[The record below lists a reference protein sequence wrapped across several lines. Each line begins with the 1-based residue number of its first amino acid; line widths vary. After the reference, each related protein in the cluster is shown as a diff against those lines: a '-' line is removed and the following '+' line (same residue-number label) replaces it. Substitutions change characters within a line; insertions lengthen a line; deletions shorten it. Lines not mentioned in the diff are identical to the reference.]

1 MIKTNRGTMNLDSM
15 RTANA
20 AREAE
25 EQREELLKKSAM
37 VLIRDHLQVMV
48 IHSFYLPF
56 DLRLL

>member
-37 VLIRDHLQVMV
+37 VLIRDHLQV

>member
-37 VLIRDHLQVMV
+37 VLIRDHLQV
-48 IHSFYLPF
+48 IHSF